1 MDPEFEDPVA
11 VEDLIALERRYA
23 LEARGGSVSRRCQFE
38 YGWGLVR
45 SPYGHDIQ
53 KGVTLLQELL
63 PGGSQEEQR
72 DCSFYLALG
81 NLRLREYERALTH
94 IERLLA
100 NEPHN
105 QQGQRL
111 RRLIRQHMERA
122 GLLGLGVLGALVLG
136 VAGLAGLGVAIARG
150 RR

>member
-111 RRLIRQHMERA
+111 RRLIRQHMERDPLI
-122 GLLGLGVLGALVLG
+122 GGDTKGTSWGRGEGAIL
-136 VAGLAGLGVAIARG
+136 
-150 RR
+150 